1 MIDYSNATDND
12 INSLKELW
20 LNNFEDNPK
29 AVDLFFDRIFS
40 PDITFVAKEGDTLV
54 SMVYL
59 LDTMVNG
66 HKTAYLYA
74 AATEKSYQ
82 GNGIMTNLVD
92 YALNNSNAELCVTL
106 PATASLYSFYKNL
119 GFTPITQ
126 KTATFCRKSLE
137 NLAKSYPKEEVA
149 VSNYCGIRNRVL
161 KNNFLFWNNK
171 HINYAFDYNSLY
183 GVKVIKNNFGYAIF
197 DDDNI
202 STVYEIICDDINV
215 PYMLNDILTL
225 TNADTFNFRLSENQQ
240 YLLSKADKVSKEN
253 YGMVRYLSDYK
264 TDNIYAN
271 LLLD

>member
-137 NLAKSYPKEEVA
+137 NLAKSYSNEEVA

-183 GVKVIKNNFGYAIF
+183 GVKVIKNNYGYVLF
-197 DDDNI
+197 DDDNV

-225 TNADTFNFRLSENQQ
+225 TNADTFNFRLSDYQQ

>member
-92 YALNNSNAELCVTL
+92 YALNNSNSELCVTL

-119 GFTPITQ
+119 GFTPVTQ
-126 KTATFCRKSLE
+126 KTATFSRKSLE
-137 NLAKSYPKEEVA
+137 NLAKSYSNEEVA

-183 GVKVIKNNFGYAIF
+183 GVKVIKNNFGYVLF

-225 TNADTFNFRLSENQQ
+225 TNADTFNFRLSESQQ

>member
-106 PATASLYSFYKNL
+106 PATSSLYSFYKNL
-119 GFTPITQ
+119 GFTPVTQ
-126 KTATFCRKSLE
+126 KTATFSRKSLE

-202 STVYEIICDDINV
+202 SAVYEIICDDINI

-225 TNADTFNFRLSENQQ
+225 TNADTFNFRLSDYQQ
-240 YLLSKADKVSKEN
+240 YLLSKADKISKEN

>member
-20 LNNFEDNPK
+20 LNSFEDNPK

-92 YALNNSNAELCVTL
+92 YALNNSNSELCITL

-137 NLAKSYPKEEVA
+137 NLAKSYPNEEVA

-225 TNADTFNFRLSENQQ
+225 TKADTFNFRLSESQQ